1 MPFLVYSVQRLAL
14 FGAALLALAWLHL
27 GGWLLVVVAA
37 FLAWAVSYLALAGPR
52 DRAALWV
59 SERVERRRTGPRFG
73 AGVEADAAEEDAEA
87 GEWPGAVPVSG
98 ARVGGAPDGG
108 APDGGASDGEAEA
121 EQHAVP
127 ELEQSRAGE
136 DGPEQDTAS
145 AGEDGR
151 GEQAHREGEQQ
162 REQ

>member
-1 MPFLVYSVQRLAL
+1 M
-14 FGAALLALAWLHL
+14 
-27 GGWLLVVVAA
+27 VVAA

-108 APDGGASDGEAEA
+108 ASDGEAEA

-127 ELEQSRAGE
+127 EREQSRPGE

>member
-59 SERVERRRTGPRFG
+59 SERVERRRTAPRFG
-73 AGVEADAAEEDAEA
+73 AGVEADAAEGDAQA
-87 GEWPGAVPVSG
+87 GGWAGAVPVRG
-98 ARVGGAPDGG
+98 ARVGG

-121 EQHAVP
+121 EAEQHAVP
-127 ELEQSRAGE
+127 ELEQSRPGE